1 MQNELDYRA
10 LFEALPNLYLIL
22 KPDYT
27 IAAVSDAYL
36 RATLTG
42 REHICGKSLFEVFPD
57 NPDDPEASGTRNL
70 RASLDRVCSTLQP
83 DTMAVQKYD
92 IRKPESEGGGFE
104 ERYWSPVNSP
114 VTGSDGRLLYI
125 VHRVED
131 VTEFVT
137 LKRLGTEQ
145 QKLTTELRQRTSEM
159 EQEIYLRAQAV
170 SETNRQLQK
179 ANVEINRLYDK
190 AREIDVLKTQF
201 FANISHELR
210 TPLALII
217 GPAERLLASGTLQG
231 GTAQRD
237 IEGICRNAHFLLR
250 QVNDLLEVSKLDAG
264 KLKPVYTRTDIAQQ
278 VRLTAGHFETVA
290 QDRDITF
297 TVDAAGPIPAETDLD
312 QLHRILLN
320 LLSNALKF
328 TPAGGKVRISAQS
341 GPDASSVTIEVA
353 DSGPGVPPEFR
364 EAVFERFRQLEGGT
378 TRRFGGTGLGLAIV
392 RDLVELLGGGVFV
405 DGAPEGGARFRIQLP
420 LRAPAGTEILD
431 KRGVSAAASDAAE
444 YLLQELKAPPET
456 PVVPSGDHPG
466 LVLVVEDNPEM
477 NAFVRE
483 CLSSHFRTASAANG
497 NEGIVRALELR
508 PDLIISDI
516 MMPEMGGDGLVR
528 ELRSRP
534 EFESTPVLLLSAK
547 ADDELRSRL
556 LREGAQ
562 DSVMKPFSPED
573 LRARAGN
580 LVTAKLAL
588 EANRK
593 LAAELHASNLSL
605 QQLTSDLQ
613 LTNTELEA
621 FSYSAAHDLQAPL
634 RSITGF
640 AGLILEEH
648 SSVLGDVTKDYLR
661 RIEKSGRRMSL
672 LISDLLALSRVSRKE
687 LEITEVPVSRLCESI
702 AEDLRQ
708 GEPERQVDLRI
719 EDGMT
724 ARGDEGLLKIALTN
738 LIGNAW
744 KFTSRVRAPVIEI
757 ACLRKSRHSTFL
769 VRDNGAGFDPAY
781 AEKLFIPFQRL
792 HGDSEFKGTGIGL
805 ATVQRIIRRHGG
817 DIWAESAVG
826 RGATFYF
833 TL

>member
-1 MQNELDYRA
+1 MQKEPDYRA

-36 RATLTG
+36 RATMTR
-42 REHICGKSLFEVFPD
+42 RERICGKGLFEVFPD

-70 RASLDRVCSTLQP
+70 RASLDRVSKTLQP

-114 VTGSDGRLLYI
+114 ITGRDGTLLYI

-131 VTEFVT
+131 VTEFVR
-137 LKRLGTEQ
+137 LKRMGTEQ
-145 QKLTTELRQRTSEM
+145 QKLTSELRQRASEM
-159 EQEIYLRAQAV
+159 EQEIYLRAQEV
-170 SETNRQLQK
+170 SEANRQLQK
-179 ANVEINRLYDK
+179 ANVEISRLYDK
-190 AREIDVLKTQF
+190 AREIDLLKTQF

-217 GPAERLLASGTLQG
+217 GPAERLLASNTMEGP
-231 GTAQRD
+231 ARRD
-237 IEGICRNAHFLLR
+237 LEGICRNGRFLLK
-250 QVNDLLEVSKLDAG
+250 QVNDLLDISKLDAG
-264 KLKPVYTRTDIAQQ
+264 KLKPVYTLTDVAQQ
-278 VRLTAGHFETVA
+278 VRMTAGHFETVA
-290 QDRDITF
+290 QDRNITL
-297 TVDAAGPIPAETDLD
+297 TVDADAPIPAETDLD

-320 LLSNALKF
+320 LMSNAMKF
-328 TPAGGKVRISAQS
+328 TPPGGKVRISARS
-341 GPDASSVTIEVA
+341 DPRSASATVEVA
-353 DSGPGVPPEFR
+353 DSGPGVPAEFR

-392 RDLVELLGGGVFV
+392 RDLVGLLGGSATV

-420 LRAPAGTEILD
+420 LKAPEGAEILD
-431 KRGVSAAASDAAE
+431 KRGISAAAADAAE
-444 YLLQELKAPPET
+444 YLVQELKAPPEA
-456 PVVPSGDHPG
+456 PAVPAGDHPG

-483 CLSSHFRTASAANG
+483 CLAAHFRTASAGNG
-497 NEGIVRALELR
+497 KEGLARALELR

-534 EFESTPVLLLSAK
+534 EFSSTPVLLLSAK
-547 ADDELRSRL
+547 ADDELRARL

-580 LVTAKLAL
+580 LVAAKLAL
-588 EANRK
+588 ESNRK
-593 LAAELHASNLSL
+593 LAAELQTSNQSL

-613 LTNTELEA
+613 IANSELEA

-640 AGLILEEH
+640 TSLILAEH
-648 SSVLGDVTKDYLR
+648 WDVLGDGAKDYLQ
-661 RIEKSGRRMSL
+661 RIEKAGRRMSL
-672 LISDLLALSRVSRKE
+672 LISDLLTLSRVSRKE
-687 LEITEVPVSRLCESI
+687 LEIAEVGISRLCESI

-708 GEPERQVDLRI
+708 GEPGRQVDVRI
-719 EDGMT
+719 VDGMV
-724 ARGDEGLLKIALTN
+724 ARGDEGLVKIALTN

-744 KFTSRVRAPVIEI
+744 KFTSKVQAPLIEI
-757 ACLRKSRHSTFL
+757 SCVRKGRRSVFQ

-781 AEKLFIPFQRL
+781 AKKLFIPFQRL
-792 HGDSEFKGTGIGL
+792 HGDAEFKGTGIGL

-817 DIWAESAVG
+817 EIWAESAVG
-826 RGATFYF
+826 RGASFYF